1 MNEKRSDNLI
11 FEAYQQIN
19 EGWPEGTM
27 GPGGGS
33 NDPQVHGADDEER
46 LTPEEEN
53 IERSISLAEMHFRT
67 IDHAINDPSRP
78 AFKEDFRR
86 DPVAFWVKH
95 LQPLIESNDDMDIVS
110 YWQTMQKGLTAGY
123 GQKVYF
129 DVTGHL
135 RDLIDELR

>member
-1 MNEKRSDNLI
+1 MKDNDQKLLW
-11 FEAYQQIN
+11 EAYNQLN
-19 EGWPEGTM
+19 EEWPPGTM
-27 GPGGGS
+27 GPGGGP

-53 IERSISLAEMHFRT
+53 IERSISLAEMHFKT

-78 AFKEDFRR
+78 AFQEDFKK

-95 LQPLIESNDDMDIVS
+95 LQPLIESNDDMHVVY

-123 GQKVYF
+123 GQEVYSA
-129 DVTGHL
+129 VTTRL
-135 RDLIDELR
+135 KSLIESLS